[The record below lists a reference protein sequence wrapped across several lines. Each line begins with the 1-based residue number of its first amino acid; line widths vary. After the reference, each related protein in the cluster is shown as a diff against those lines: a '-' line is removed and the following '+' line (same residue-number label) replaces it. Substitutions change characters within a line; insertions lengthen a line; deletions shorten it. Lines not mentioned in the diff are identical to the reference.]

1 MKLIDAN
8 KQNAYFSV
16 SSMSLPNLPALS
28 LVMRDFF
35 FSSSSFVWPPW
46 VRGGGEK
53 NNIGSATNNLTMRTH
68 PLMHPSP

>member
-8 KQNAYFSV
+8 KQKANFSV

-53 NNIGSATNNLTMRTH
+53 EK
-68 PLMHPSP
+68 